1 MRQSLDYLFSLQPG
15 TEIASLFELSD
26 QIGQASAHSLDAGE
40 SALTWSRRQLAA
52 MENSSSSAT
61 DARRRILSA
70 IVDALSHPDDSIPS
84 LLIKMNDYGSRY
96 LAAIMLGWYGSQAQ
110 AAIPD
115 LVDLAA
121 GSSGD
126 VGAAS
131 ASILRIGGAK
141 DALLAE
147 LKNSLASAEYSA
159 FLQISELVA
168 RGGYDSSEGYTDILY
183 YAARSPD
190 SDIREAAA
198 TAIGRLD
205 RKLRLQFMPTLNRLR
220 ADPIRNV
227 RDAATE
233 AGERTDDRKV

>member
-15 TEIASLFELSD
+15 TEIAALFELSD
-26 QIGQASAHSLDAGE
+26 LIGQASAHSRDAGE

-52 MENSSSSAT
+52 MENSSSSAA

-96 LAAIMLGWYGSQAQ
+96 LAATMLGWYGSQAQ

-121 GSSGD
+121 GSSGN

-131 ASILRIGGAK
+131 AAILRIGGAK
-141 DALLAE
+141 DALLAA
-147 LKNSLASAEYSA
+147 LRNSLVSAEYSA
-159 FLQISELVA
+159 FLQLSELVA
-168 RGGYDSSEGYTDILY
+168 RGGYDSSEGYIDILHD
-183 YAARSPD
+183 AARSPD
-190 SDIREAAA
+190 ADIREAAA
-198 TAIGRLD
+198 TVIGRLD
-205 RKLRLQFMPTLNRLR
+205 HRLRLEFGPILERLK
-220 ADPIRNV
+220 ADPIRNA
-227 RDAATE
+227 REAATE
-233 AGERTDDRKV
+233 AGERGDDRLV